1 MREEDYRRKMKAKKR
16 KKRRRKLMRI
26 AMIMILIILLG
37 IVGIIGYFAI
47 GTVRQMFFNKVD
59 IVLDAWHG
67 GEDPGANRG
76 DAVEKEITLEVAEM
90 TKAILEES
98 DYKVGMTRDT
108 DCYIELGKRA
118 KFANERKAKVFV
130 SIHCNSSED
139 YSGKGIETYYTEQK
153 GLEDEILAGMIQESL
168 INQTDA
174 NDRGIKVANY
184 TVIVRSDMPAVLV
197 EVGFLTDA
205 EEKEQLQ
212 EEAYQRKLARGIAEG
227 VKRYLE
233 SLEAE

>member
-1 MREEDYRRKMKAKKR
+1 MREKDYRRKMKAKKR
-16 KKRRRKLMRI
+16 KKRRVKLMRI
-26 AMIMILIILLG
+26 AMIMTLILLLG
-37 IVGIIGYFAI
+37 IVGALGYFAI

-59 IVLDAWHG
+59 IVLDAGHG
-67 GEDPGANRG
+67 GEDPGAIRD
-76 DAVEKEITLEVAEM
+76 DAIEKEITLEVAKK
-90 TKAILEES
+90 TKTILEES

-108 DCYIELGKRA
+108 DRYIELGDRA

-168 INQTDA
+168 IEETDA

-184 TVIVRSDMPAVLV
+184 TVIVRSTMPSVLV

-205 EEKEQLQ
+205 EENELLQ
-212 EEAYQRKLARGIAEG
+212 NEEYQRKLAKGIAEG
-227 VKRYLE
+227 IKKYLR
-233 SLEAE
+233 SLE

>member
-1 MREEDYRRKMKAKKR
+1 MREKDYRRKMKAKKR
-16 KKRRRKLMRI
+16 KKRRVKLMRI
-26 AMIMILIILLG
+26 AMIMTLILLLG
-37 IVGIIGYFAI
+37 IVGALGYFAI

-59 IVLDAWHG
+59 IVLDAGHG
-67 GEDPGANRG
+67 GEDPGAIRD
-76 DAVEKEITLEVAEM
+76 DAIEKEITLEVAKK
-90 TKAILEES
+90 TKTILEES

-108 DCYIELGKRA
+108 DRYIELGDRA

-168 INQTDA
+168 IEETDA
-174 NDRGIKVANY
+174 NDRGIKGANY

-205 EEKEQLQ
+205 EENDLLQ
-212 EEAYQRKLARGIAEG
+212 NEEYQRKLAKGIAEG
-227 VKRYLE
+227 IKKYLQ
-233 SLEAE
+233 SLE

>member
-26 AMIMILIILLG
+26 AMIMILIVLLG
-37 IVGIIGYFAI
+37 IVGALGYFVI

-59 IVLDAWHG
+59 IVLDAGHG

-98 DYKVGMTRDT
+98 DYKVGMTRESD
-108 DCYIELGKRA
+108 DYIELGNRSKI
-118 KFANERKAKVFV
+118 ANERNAKVFV
-130 SIHCNSSED
+130 SIHCNSSEED
-139 YSGKGIETYYTEQK
+139 EGKGIETYYTEQK
-153 GLEDEILAGMIQESL
+153 GLEDKILAEMIQESL
-168 INQTDA
+168 IKQTDA
-174 NDRGIKVANY
+174 NNRGIKVANY
-184 TVIVRSDMPAVLV
+184 TVIVRSSMPAVLV

-205 EEKEQLQ
+205 EENELLQ
-212 EEAYQRKLARGIAEG
+212 NEEYQRKLAKGISEG
-227 VKRYLE
+227 IKKYLQ
-233 SLEAE
+233 SLE

>member
-1 MREEDYRRKMKAKKR
+1 MREKDYRRKMKAKKR
-16 KKRRRKLMRI
+16 KKRRVKLMRI
-26 AMIMILIILLG
+26 AMIMILIVLIG
-37 IVGIIGYFAI
+37 IVGALGYFAI

-59 IVLDAWHG
+59 IVLDAGHG
-67 GEDPGANRG
+67 GEDPGAIRD
-76 DAVEKEITLEVAEM
+76 DAIEKEITLEVAKK
-90 TKAILEES
+90 TKTILEES

-108 DCYIELGKRA
+108 DRYIELGDRA

-168 INQTDA
+168 IEETDA

-184 TVIVRSDMPAVLV
+184 TVIVRSTMPSVLV

-205 EEKEQLQ
+205 EENDLLQ
-212 EEAYQRKLARGIAEG
+212 NEEYQRKLAKGIAEG
-227 VKRYLE
+227 IKKYLR
-233 SLEAE
+233 SLE

>member
-1 MREEDYRRKMKAKKR
+1 
-16 KKRRRKLMRI
+16 MRI
-26 AMIMILIILLG
+26 AMIMILIVLLG
-37 IVGIIGYFAI
+37 IVGTLGYFAI

-59 IVLDAWHG
+59 IVLDAGHG

-90 TKAILEES
+90 TKTILEES

-184 TVIVRSDMPAVLV
+184 TVIVRSNMPAVLV

-233 SLEAE
+233 SLE